1 MAEAKMGINEKIAK
15 LDEMTEWFYS
25 EDFKLEE
32 ASKRYREAMT
42 LEREIEQDLDE
53 LKNEIEIIDKDF
65 SK

>member
-1 MAEAKMGINEKIAK
+1 MTEVKMGINEKIAK
-15 LDEMTEWFYS
+15 LDAMTEWFYS

-32 ASKRYREAMT
+32 ASEKYKQAMV
-42 LEREIEQDLDE
+42 LEREIEKDLDE